1 MCEKQKHWQKQKETI
16 LILIVVNARNRKTN
30 LNKAPQCVKCNKT
43 LYVYRKAKP

>member
-16 LILIVVNARNRKTN
+16 LILIVVNARNRTN